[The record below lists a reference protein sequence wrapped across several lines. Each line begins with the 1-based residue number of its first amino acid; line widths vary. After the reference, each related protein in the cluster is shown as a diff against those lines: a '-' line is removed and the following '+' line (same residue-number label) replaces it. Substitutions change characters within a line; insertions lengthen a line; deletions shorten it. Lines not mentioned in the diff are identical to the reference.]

1 MNDKL
6 LQLITRI
13 FKVKYVPIDI
23 NQKWVK
29 YTHLFAGICIIILG
43 TMFSLNLLIVPMTL
57 LELVFNNTDE
67 IIFNFFFLVFI
78 IGLSLFGVGLIIYG
92 SYYMNG
98 SFISINRFQIWQ
110 NNGEKFKES
119 TWKTPTH
126 DTCKYPDKYSD
137 NNKKTM
143 SVQPSKVVKQ
153 FDISSIDHMDGHK
166 FEYFCAD
173 ILKKNGFVK
182 VSVTPGSGDM
192 GVDILAEKE
201 GVKYAVQ
208 CKNYESSLGNKPIQE
223 ITAGKNY
230 YKCHV
235 GVVMTN
241 SHFTPGAIELANANG
256 ILLWD
261 RSVVQK
267 MMSSQK

>member
-6 LQLITRI
+6 LQLISCI
-13 FKVKYVPIDI
+13 LNINYIPIDA
-23 NQKWVK
+23 NQKWMK
-29 YTHLFAGICIIILG
+29 YKHLFGGICIIILG
-43 TMFSLNLLIVPMTL
+43 VMFSLNLLFVPMIL
-57 LELVFNNTDE
+57 LEFDLNNTDE
-67 IIFNFFFLVFI
+67 IVFNFFFLIFI
-78 IGLSLFGVGLIIYG
+78 LSLSLFGVGLIVYG
-92 SYYMNG
+92 SYYMKG
-98 SFISINRFQIWQ
+98 SFISKNRFQIWQ
-110 NNGEKFKES
+110 NSGEEFKEN
-119 TWKTPTH
+119 TWKTPTR
-126 DTCKYPDKYSD
+126 DMCKYPD
-137 NNKKTM
+137 NHKTTI
-143 SVQPSKVVKQ
+143 SVQSSTVVKQ
-153 FDISSIDHMDGHK
+153 IDISSIDHMDGHK

-173 ILKKNGFVK
+173 LLKNNGFVN

-267 MMSSQK
+267 MML